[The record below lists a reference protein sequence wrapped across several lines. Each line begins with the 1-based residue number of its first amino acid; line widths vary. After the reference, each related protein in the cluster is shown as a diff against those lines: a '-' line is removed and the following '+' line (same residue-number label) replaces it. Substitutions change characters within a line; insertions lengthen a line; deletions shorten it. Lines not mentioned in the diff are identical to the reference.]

1 MEIVMIGNWAAN
13 VANQGIAL
21 IASLLMRSAIKP
33 LLEIDER
40 SLLAVGLS
48 RADLIDCL
56 STPFTTD
63 PTELL
68 VARSRAARSRQ
79 SVSRRRM
86 RRGYACD
93 PGSHTQRASFP
104 ERASFQI

>member
-1 MEIVMIGNWAAN
+1 MEIVMIRNWAAN

-33 LLEIDER
+33 LLEVDER

-48 RADLIDCL
+48 RADLIECL

-68 VARSRAARSRQ
+68 ASRCRTARSRRSVRK
-79 SVSRRRM
+79 VSQDAEADRTVVF
-86 RRGYACD
+86 C
-93 PGSHTQRASFP
+93 RAHQLTN
-104 ERASFQI
+104 QI